1 MWKGVSMRFF
11 APGWAF
17 LALCVLGQPA
27 HALLIIPD
35 FNSSIT
41 AAGNEVAIEASIDA
55 AIAEIDG
62 LIVNPLT
69 IHIDLQIGDLGS
81 GGLGTSTQTMM
92 GIYYSTVR
100 SELAADS
107 SAHLSNTVL
116 ATAVSNLPTG
126 PVAPIGIVTPGTG
139 GQTLMYI
146 TQANYLLL
154 GNTTSPCYDAN
165 GNYVGCSPSNGGT
178 DVGVVTLSN
187 ATSGSAALDWTRPV
201 TSTTTDAI
209 RVVLH
214 EVDEILGIGGGGSM
228 LGNQT
233 TAIGMT
239 DLYRY
244 SAANTPSYS
253 TGATGVYLS
262 INKGV
267 ASVVVANQTAGGD
280 YGDFGAAG
288 CTAYVQQAFT
298 CQNQQ
303 ANLTAASPEATM
315 LQAVGYSL
323 TPAPEPGSLA
333 LLATGIAA
341 IPAVRRRRRL
351 R

>member
-1 MWKGVSMRFF
+1 MRLFTPF
-11 APGWAF
+11 WGF
-17 LALCVLGQPA
+17 LALCALGQPA

-41 AAGNEVAIEASIDA
+41 TAGNSAAIETSIDA

-69 IHIDLQIGDLGS
+69 IHIDFQIGDLGS
-81 GGLGTSTQTMM
+81 GGLGTSTQALM
-92 GIYYSTVR
+92 GIFYSTVR
-100 SELAADS
+100 AELAADS

-116 ATAVSNLPTG
+116 ATAVGNLPTG
-126 PVAPIGIVTPGTG
+126 FIAPDGVTYSTT
-139 GQTLMYI
+139 GQTLLYL
-146 TQANYLLL
+146 TQANYMLL
-154 GNTTSPCYDAN
+154 GNATSPCYDAN
-165 GNYVGCSPSNGGT
+165 GNYVGCSAGNGGT

-201 TSTTTDAI
+201 TSSTTDAI

-233 TAIGMT
+233 NVIGIT

-253 TGATGVYLS
+253 IGATGVYLS

-267 ASVVVANQTAGGD
+267 TSVVAANQIAGGD

-303 ANLTAASPEATM
+303 ADLTAASPEAVL
-315 LQAVGYSL
+315 LQAVGYTL